1 MKEINKYIPFG
12 IILIIFGT
20 ILFFLSG
27 IDQFIRPFSQPILMG
42 SSKGKDILF
51 FVLFGIT
58 IMLSTLGDNDKIY
71 GYIKNLSI
79 SEKLKNKE
87 GVLQFLRFCIIGV
100 LAAAV
105 HYGVYFILQ
114 WWIDLNIAYTAG
126 YLISFVGNFILTNYF
141 TFRTKPTWKNFVGFA
156 GSHGINYFLH
166 IIDYRRLRSSWPAWL
181 PL

>member
-1 MKEINKYIPFG
+1 MKIP
-12 IILIIFGT
+12 
-20 ILFFLSG
+20 
-27 IDQFIRPFSQPILMG
+27 
-42 SSKGKDILF
+42 
-51 FVLFGIT
+51 
-58 IMLSTLGDNDKIY
+58 
-71 GYIKNLSI
+71 
-79 SEKLKNKE
+79 EKLRTKE
-87 GVLQFLRFCIIGV
+87 DILQFLRFCIIGV

-166 IIDYRRLRSSWPAWL
+166 IVLFNIFLWLGVHHLIAPPLVMLVAMLVQFSILRAVFTKWGRH
-181 PL
+181 

>member
-1 MKEINKYIPFG
+1 MKIP
-12 IILIIFGT
+12 
-20 ILFFLSG
+20 
-27 IDQFIRPFSQPILMG
+27 
-42 SSKGKDILF
+42 
-51 FVLFGIT
+51 
-58 IMLSTLGDNDKIY
+58 
-71 GYIKNLSI
+71 
-79 SEKLKNKE
+79 EKLRTKE
-87 GVLQFLRFCIIGV
+87 DILQFLRFCIIGV

-166 IIDYRRLRSSWPAWL
+166 IILFNVFLWLGVHHLIAPPLVMLVAMLVQFTILRVVFTKWGKH
-181 PL
+181 